1 MMKIYKMSEKEIS
14 QYLSFILR
22 HKPEEINL
30 ELNSEGWG
38 NISELIEKSQPIN
51 NTKLTLETIQAIV
64 KNSDKKRF
72 QISDDGLNIR
82 AIQGHSNV
90 NIQRKFT
97 EKTPPEFLYHGTA
110 TRFLDSIKKQGLVPK
125 DRQYVHLTE
134 CKDTAFSVGT
144 RYGKPQILII
154 NAWQMH
160 DKGFQFYE
168 AENNVWLVKNVPTEF
183 ISFSF

>member
-1 MMKIYKMSEKEIS
+1 MSEKEIS
-14 QYLSFILR
+14 RYLSFILR

-38 NISELIEKSQPIN
+38 DISELIEKSQPIN
-51 NTKLTLETIQAIV
+51 NTKLTLEIIKAIV

-72 QISDDGLNIR
+72 QISDDGLSIR

-110 TRFLDSIKKQGLVPK
+110 ARFLESIKKHGLVPK

-134 CKDTAFSVGT
+134 DKKTAVSVGT
-144 RYGKPQILII
+144 RYGEPQVLII
-154 NAWQMH
+154 NALQMN

-168 AENNVWLVKNVPTEF
+168 TENNVWLVKKVPTEF

>member
-1 MMKIYKMSEKEIS
+1 MNIYKMNEKEIS

-22 HKPEEINL
+22 HSPQEIDL

-38 NISELIEKSQPIN
+38 RISELIANSKPVN
-51 NTKLTLETIQAIV
+51 GTTLNLEIIKTVV

-72 QISDDGLNIR
+72 QISDDGLSIR

-97 EKTPPEFLYHGTA
+97 EKKPPEFLYHGTA
-110 TRFLDSIKKQGLVPK
+110 TRFLESIKMHGLIPK

-134 CKDTAFSVGT
+134 CKNTAFSVGT

-154 NAWQMH
+154 DAWKMH
-160 DKGFQFYE
+160 NKGFQFYE
-168 AENNVWLVKNVPTEF
+168 AENNVWLVKNVPMEF
-183 ISFSF
+183 IGFSL

>member
-1 MMKIYKMSEKEIS
+1 MSEKEIS

-51 NTKLTLETIQAIV
+51 KTKLTLKIIQTIV

-82 AIQGHSNV
+82 ARQGHSTTTV
-90 NIQRKFT
+90 NINHK
-97 EKTPPEFLYHGTA
+97 KLVPPSYLYHGTA
-110 TRFLDSIKKQGLVPK
+110 QRFINSIKEKGLVSK

-134 CKDTAFSVGT
+134 NKDTALSVGI
-144 RYGKPQILII
+144 RYGKPEILTI
-154 NAWQMH
+154 NALKMH
-160 DKGFQFYE
+160 QSGFEFCQ
-168 AENNVWLVKNVPTEF
+168 AENGVWLVKYVPTEF
-183 ISFSF
+183 IIFSY

>member
-22 HKPEEINL
+22 HRPEEIGL

-38 NISELIEKSQPIN
+38 NIFELIEKSQPIN
-51 NTKLTLETIQAIV
+51 NTKLTLEIIQTIA

-90 NIQRKFT
+90 KIQRKFT
-97 EKTPPEFLYHGTA
+97 EKSPPEFLYHGTA
-110 TRFLDSIKKQGLVPK
+110 TRFLESIKKHGLVPK

-134 CKDTAFSVGT
+134 DKQIAESVGT
-144 RYGKPQILII
+144 RYGKIKILKIHTSKMYNEGFKFFLTENGIWLI
-154 NAWQMH
+154 NH
-160 DKGFQFYE
+160 
-168 AENNVWLVKNVPTEF
+168 VPNRF
-183 ISFSF
+183 ISEL

>member
-1 MMKIYKMSEKEIS
+1 MKIYKMSDKEIS

-22 HKPEEINL
+22 HKPEEIGL

-38 NISELIEKSQPIN
+38 NIPELIEKSQLIN
-51 NTKLTLETIQAIV
+51 NTKLTLEIIQKIV
-64 KNSDKKRF
+64 GNSDKKRF
-72 QISDDGLNIR
+72 QISNDGLNIR

-90 NIQRKFT
+90 KIQRKFI

-110 TRFLDSIKKQGLVPK
+110 IRFLESIKEHGLVPK

-134 CKDTAFSVGT
+134 DKKTAVSVGT
-144 RYGKPQILII
+144 RYGEPQVLII
-154 NAWQMH
+154 NALQMN

-168 AENNVWLVKNVPTEF
+168 TENNVWLVKKVPTEF
-183 ISFSF
+183 ISVSF